1 MSELVGPR
9 TVVTVGAGGPSAV
22 RGGGVGGTRLVE
34 EPEGQL
40 RDWHRPRDLLPDG
53 FETVLGADSVL
64 HETVDRIM
72 FGTGLAL
79 VPALDR

>member
-1 MSELVGPR
+1 M
-9 TVVTVGAGGPSAV
+9 
-22 RGGGVGGTRLVE
+22 E
-34 EPEGQL
+34 ESEGQL

-53 FETVLGADSVL
+53 FETVLGADSAL

-72 FGTGLAL
+72 FGTDLSL